1 MTDKKVVVAMSG
13 GVDSSVAAALL
24 KSEYD
29 VVGVTLKLF
38 SNQDIELDAT
48 KSCCSLDDV
57 EDARSVARR
66 LGIEHFV
73 YNFGD
78 RFKEHVIDRFNAAYI
93 RGDTPNPCI
102 DCNRFIKFNALLQR
116 AFLLGCNYVAT
127 GHYVRRVFDE
137 KSGRFLL
144 KKGADSSK
152 DQSYVLYGLTQEQLS
167 HTLFPL
173 GEYTKQQIR
182 ELAEKFE
189 FINADKPD
197 SQDICFVPDGDY
209 ATFIEKYTG
218 KQFEHGKFVHTSGE
232 VLGEH
237 QGIIRY
243 TVGQRKGLG
252 ISYKEPL
259 FVIEKD
265 VKENTITLGKNE
277 DLFFPAFAVED
288 VNWISGVIPTE
299 PFDVKVKTRYH
310 QQEQPATIYPL
321 SDNKLYIE
329 LNLPQR
335 AVTTGQAAVF
345 YDEDTVLG
353 GGTICKVFRECLTDK
368 GESIW

>member
-29 VVGVTLKLF
+29 IIGVTLKLF
-38 SNQDIELDAT
+38 SNEDIELDAT

-78 RFKEHVIDRFNAAYI
+78 KFKECVIDRFNAAYI

-102 DCNRFIKFNALLQR
+102 DCNRFIKFDALLQR
-116 AFLLGCNYVAT
+116 AILLGCNYVAT

-137 KSGRFLL
+137 KSGKFLL

-173 GEYTKQQIR
+173 GEYTKQEIR

-209 ATFIEKYTG
+209 ASVIENITG
-218 KQFEHGKFVHTSGE
+218 KNYPKGEFTDESGA

-237 QGIIRY
+237 NGIIRY
-243 TVGQRKGLG
+243 TPGQRKGLG
-252 ISYKEPL
+252 IAFGKPMYVKSKDIGTNR
-259 FVIEKD
+259 VI
-265 VKENTITLGKNE
+265 
-277 DLFFPAFAVED
+277 
-288 VNWISGVIPTE
+288 
-299 PFDVKVKTRYH
+299 
-310 QQEQPATIYPL
+310 L
-321 SDNKLYIE
+321 SDNESLFSKELYAKE
-329 LNLPQR
+329 FNLLTDVSSDSIRAKAKVRYNQREQDATVHFVSDNRVRIVFDEPQR
-335 AVTTGQAAVF
+335 AIARGQSVVV
-345 YDEDTVLG
+345 YDGDVVIG
-353 GGTICKVFRECLTDK
+353 GGIIE
-368 GESIW
+368 

>member
-1 MTDKKVVVAMSG
+1 MADKKVAVAMSG

-24 KSEYD
+24 KTEYD
-29 VVGVTLKLF
+29 IIGVTLKLF
-38 SNQDIELDAT
+38 SNSDIELDST

-57 EDARSVARR
+57 EDARSVARS

-78 RFKEHVIDRFNAAYI
+78 KFKEFVIDRFNATYI

-102 DCNRFIKFNALLQR
+102 DCNRFIKFDALLQR
-116 AFLLGCNYVAT
+116 ALLLNCDYIAT

-137 KSGRFLL
+137 KNGKYQL
-144 KKGADSSK
+144 KKGVDPTK
-152 DQSYVLYGLTQEQLS
+152 DQSYVLYGLTQEQLA

-173 GEYTKQQIR
+173 GEFTKQEIR
-182 ELAEKFE
+182 ELADRFD
-189 FINADKPD
+189 FVNADKPD
-197 SQDICFVPDGDY
+197 SQDICFVPDGNY
-209 ATFIEKYTG
+209 ADFIERYTG
-218 KQFEHGKFVHTSGE
+218 IKFEHGKFVHTSGK

-237 QGIIRY
+237 HGIIRY
-243 TVGQRKGLG
+243 TIGQRKGLG
-252 ISYKEPL
+252 VSYTEPL
-259 FVIEKD
+259 FVVEKD
-265 VKENTITLGKNE
+265 VKTNTVTLGKNE

-288 VNWISGVIPTE
+288 VNWISGEFPIE

-310 QQEQPATIYPL
+310 QQEQPATIYPI
-321 SDNKLYIE
+321 SDKKMYVE

-335 AVTTGQAAVF
+335 AVTCGQAAVF
-345 YDEDTVLG
+345 YDDDIVLG
-353 GGTICKVFRECLTDK
+353 GGTISRVFRECLPDK

>member
-1 MTDKKVVVAMSG
+1 MADKKVAVAMSG

-24 KSEYD
+24 KKEYD
-29 VVGVTLKLF
+29 IMGVTLKLF
-38 SNQDIELDAT
+38 SNADIELDST

-78 RFKEHVIDRFNAAYI
+78 RFKEYVIDRFNSAYI

-102 DCNRFIKFNALLQR
+102 DCNRFIKFDALLQR
-116 AFLLGCNYVAT
+116 AKLLGCDYIAT
-127 GHYVRRVFDE
+127 GHYVRRDFDE
-137 KSGRFLL
+137 KSGKFLL
-144 KKGADSSK
+144 KKGVDPSK
-152 DQSYVLYGLTQEQLS
+152 DQSYVLYSLTQEQLQ

-173 GEYTKQQIR
+173 GYYTKQEIR
-182 ELAEKFE
+182 AFAESFE
-189 FINADKPD
+189 FVNADKPD
-197 SQDICFVPDGDY
+197 SQDICFIPDGDY
-209 ATFIEKYTG
+209 ASFIEKYTG
-218 KQFEHGKFVHTSGE
+218 MQFEHGNFVHTSGRI
-232 VLGEH
+232 LGEH

-252 ISYKEPL
+252 ISYTEPL

-265 VKENTITLGKNE
+265 VKNNTVTLGKNE

-288 VNWISGVIPTE
+288 VNWISGDVPRE
-299 PFDVKVKTRYH
+299 SFDVKVKTRYH
-310 QQEQPATIYPL
+310 QQEQPATIYPI
-321 SDNKLYIE
+321 SDEKVYVE

-335 AVTTGQAAVF
+335 AVTSGQAAVF
-345 YDEDTVLG
+345 YDGDVVLG
-353 GGTICKVFRECLTDK
+353 GGTICKVFKECLTDK